1 MNKYKCIATYKHNQN
16 CIVPVGAIVDV
27 EPDDNQF
34 MVLVMYKGRNMKLN
48 WTTIRK
54 YFTEYT
60 NEYLQSKGYTTE
72 EINAMN
78 HIERMELTNKLIQ
91 MDKRRDE
98 K

>member
-1 MNKYKCIATYKHNQN
+1 MKYKCHTTYKHNPN
-16 CIVPVGAIVDV
+16 CIIPKGAIVDV
-27 EPDDNQF
+27 EQDENSF
-34 MVLVMYKGRNMKLN
+34 MTIATYKGRHMRLN

-78 HIERMELTNKLIQ
+78 QIERIESTNKLIQ